1 MNPDCPFGGCDRSAG
16 NTTSGA
22 SRIQG
27 SNAACLLGSAALK
40 AMLPA
45 QLA

>member
-22 SRIQG
+22 IQIHG
-27 SNAACLLGSAALK
+27 QECLQNS
-40 AMLPA
+40 LPWRKKHLQQKVPA
-45 QLA
+45 